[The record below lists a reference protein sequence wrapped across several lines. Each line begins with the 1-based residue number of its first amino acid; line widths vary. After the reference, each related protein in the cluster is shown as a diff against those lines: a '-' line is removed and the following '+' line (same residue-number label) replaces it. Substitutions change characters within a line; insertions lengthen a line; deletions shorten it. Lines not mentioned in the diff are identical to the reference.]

1 MEMLFKGTKAVS
13 ALTKTALAC
22 TTLCT
27 VLLTSPVANALDV
40 VIIIDTTGSTGA
52 LLPNWQARM
61 QEEVIDQFR
70 LADPHTRFSLA
81 SHLDFPFS
89 PYGGTDEYAYRLDAQ
104 LDSNTEPFIL
114 ALNNL
119 DSGWGGDGPESQLE
133 ALYQVTTGHGRDLNN
148 NGSFLDQGDIS
159 PTNTGF
165 NDNSP
170 SIVIHFTT
178 PAVFHNEPFE
188 PNYPYSG
195 VINPPADFDSALTAM
210 ISKNVIYYQV
220 EPNALPSIMG
230 SEKTIMDHQMQ
241 QPLSV
246 SLQQAKMAVAAT
258 PGERL
263 AEATGGDVLHVGSD
277 LSGLAE
283 AIEDIVEDVR
293 PCPAGQV
300 PVYLPWATYCV
311 PDHGDKE

>member
-1 MEMLFKGTKAVS
+1 MKTRFKK
-13 ALTKTALAC
+13 TKTASSFAKTTLAC
-22 TTLCT
+22 TTFCT
-27 VLLTSPVANALDV
+27 ALLAAPMANALDV

-52 LLPNWQARM
+52 LLPNWQTRM

-70 LADPHTRFSLA
+70 LADPHTRFALA

-89 PYGGTDEYAYRLDAQ
+89 PYGGSDEYAYRLDAQ

-119 DSGWGGDGPESQLE
+119 ESGWGGDGPESQLE

-148 NGSFLDQGDIS
+148 NGSFLDHGDIS

-188 PNYPYSG
+188 PNYPYNG
-195 VINPPADFDSALTAM
+195 VMNPPADFDSALTAM
-210 ISKNVIYYQV
+210 MSKNVIYYQV
-220 EPNALPSIMG
+220 EPNALPSAMG
-230 SEKTIMDHQMQ
+230 GDKTYMDFQMQ

-246 SLQQAKMAVAAT
+246 SLQQAALTAAST

-263 AEATGGDVLHVGSD
+263 AQETGGDVLHVGYD
-277 LSGLAE
+277 LSGLADAVE
-283 AIEDIVEDVR
+283 EIVDAVR
-293 PCPAGQV
+293 PCPAGLV

-311 PDHGDKE
+311 PDHGDK

>member
-1 MEMLFKGTKAVS
+1 MKTRFK
-13 ALTKTALAC
+13 KTALAC
-22 TTLCT
+22 STLCT
-27 VLLTSPVANALDV
+27 ALLTAPMANALDV

-52 LLPNWQARM
+52 LLPNWQTRM

-70 LADPHTRFSLA
+70 LADPHTRFALA

-89 PYGGTDEYAYRLDAQ
+89 PYGGSDEYAYSLDAQ
-104 LDSNTEPFIL
+104 LDSNTEPFID

-119 DSGWGGDGPESQLE
+119 ESGWGGDGPESQLE

-148 NGSFLDQGDIS
+148 NGSFLDQGDIA

-170 SIVIHFTT
+170 SIIIHFTT
-178 PAVFHNEPFE
+178 PPVFHNEPFE
-188 PNYPYSG
+188 PDYPYSG
-195 VINPPADFDSALTAM
+195 VINHPADFDAVLSAM
-210 ISKNVIYYQV
+210 MGKNVIYYQV
-220 EPNALPSIMG
+220 EPNALPSEAG
-230 SEKTIMDHQMQ
+230 ASVYMDSQLQ
-241 QPLSV
+241 QPLSI
-246 SLQQAKMAVAAT
+246 SLAQAKLSASST

-263 AEATGGDVLHVGSD
+263 AQATGGDVLNVGSD

-283 AIEDIVEDVR
+283 AIEDIVEEVR

-311 PDHGDKE
+311 PDHGDK